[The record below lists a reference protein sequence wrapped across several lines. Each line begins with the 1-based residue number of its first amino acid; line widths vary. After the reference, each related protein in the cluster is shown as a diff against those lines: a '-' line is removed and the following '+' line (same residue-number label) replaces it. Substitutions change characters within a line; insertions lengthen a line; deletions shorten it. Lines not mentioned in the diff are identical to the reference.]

1 MDALT
6 NQALTP
12 AAMAGSMPQ
21 ITPLRQG
28 AIAATQGGALCRFDY
43 WIANNPALAAAL
55 TVGALLLLNRWRGG
69 TRGD

>member
-1 MDALT
+1 MDAIT

-28 AIAATQGGALCRFDY
+28 AITTTQGGALCRFDY

-55 TVGALLLLNRWRGG
+55 TVGAILLLRSWTRDRGN
-69 TRGD
+69 